1 MHLVSIFYFLVS
13 AGQDA
18 FYTHLVSTYL
28 DAFYIHLD
36 AFYIHLDS
44 LPSTLDISWS
54 MHFVANQGLLA
65 PTNHTLVLVLDQT
78 KDCNTS
84 TVLQNQ
90 TKYQIPNQILVLAA
104 FSRGL
109 PKSTKQNMPNQNS
122 PKSKIK
128 LYLHSQPLWPKFQF
142 GTEEYLLK
150 LINWGQYCKL
160 HIVSTSHV

>member
-1 MHLVSIFYFLVS
+1 MSRPAFHIALVLPARTPSRPTGCLLHASSFYFLVS
-13 AGQDA
+13 SSAGHDA
-18 FYTHLVSTYL
+18 FYIHLSTTVTWKL
-28 DAFYIHLD
+28 CLIHQKDAFYIHLD

-109 PKSTKQNMPNQNS
+109 PKSTKQNMPIQNS

-128 LYLHSQPLWPKFQF
+128 L
-142 GTEEYLLK
+142 
-150 LINWGQYCKL
+150 
-160 HIVSTSHV
+160 